1 MIFGFNT
8 DVQGKDAL
16 CHVQTEDRGH
26 KNPVIESI
34 IYVGGKILGKR
45 RTLYDPATSS
55 KEQIEEAVRHQHKE
69 LTEAVRNGSWLP
81 TPQPAPTAPPSPA
94 GDSAA
99 SAATGANGS
108 AISTPVYLIE
118 MTNANEF
125 QQGEY
130 FRFQFAFRDRDSN
143 APASDLALDVRWM
156 VNGQVI
162 DQQTLNSRLDGG
174 AEIWV
179 SSPEISQ
186 AGTLVIRAQGP
197 QGKQIAKF
205 NIQPAILKA

>member
-16 CHVQTEDRGH
+16 YHVQTEDRGH
-26 KNPVIESI
+26 KNPVVESI
-34 IYVGGKILGKR
+34 IYVGGKILGKS

-69 LTEAVRNGSWLP
+69 LTEAVRNGTWLP
-81 TPQPAPTAPPSPA
+81 TPQPVPAAPPSLA
-94 GDSAA
+94 SDSVA
-99 SAATGANGS
+99 SAAMGGNGS

-130 FRFQFAFRDRDSN
+130 FRFQFAFRERDSN
-143 APASDLALDVRWM
+143 FPASDLALDIRWI
-156 VNGQVI
+156 VDGQVI
-162 DQQTLNSRLDGG
+162 DQQTLNSRRDGG

-186 AGTLVIRAQGP
+186 AGMLIIRAKGP
-197 QGKQIAKF
+197 QGKQFAKF
-205 NIQPAILKA
+205 NIQPVA